1 VIRLVDVYSVKRSP
15 EFLLR
20 LLSERPPQANIS
32 HGGKLPTMQE
42 QRKFMFSRPYR
53 AWLLVEHEGNGVWD
67 GAYVGAVYCTNRN
80 EVGVAILHV
89 YQGCGYAR
97 AALEALMHQFK
108 PLKAVPAFRPG
119 YYVAHVAPGNEAS
132 HALFQALGGQVVAST
147 YALRGE
153 NVQTQAA

>member
-1 VIRLVDVYSVKRSP
+1 MIRLVDVYSVKRSP

-20 LLSERPPQANIS
+20 LLAERPPQANIS
-32 HGGKLPTMQE
+32 HGKLPTLQE

-53 AWLLVEHEGNGVWD
+53 SWFLVEREGNGVWD

-80 EVGVAILHV
+80 EVGIAILQV
-89 YQGCGYAR
+89 YQRCGYAR
-97 AALEALMHQFK
+97 AALEALMYQLK

-119 YYVAHVAPGNEAS
+119 YYVAHVAPGNEPS

-153 NVQTQAA
+153 DVKTQAA